1 VGGDVIDYKVGIP
14 RSQIYLFQ
22 HSLEE
27 LIESDNVVR
36 FIDAYVES
44 LDMAELGFRMHENS
58 KGAPAYRPQV
68 KLKIYIYG
76 YFNRIRSSRLLETE
90 CGRNREMMWLVEG
103 LRPDF
108 KTIADFRR
116 DNPKA
121 LKNVFK
127 EFVLFCH
134 KMGLVSMKL
143 LAVDGTKLRGQ
154 NGRGEI
160 YRREKLEEIER
171 AVEQGLERYFEE
183 MEELDRR
190 QDCEGIQIRKEK
202 VVQLT
207 KKIQILTR
215 KRAKVNAAKEFLE
228 AHPEAKAYSASD
240 PDSRLQKDKGMVQ
253 PGYNAQSVVDGENKL
268 IVTAEVSNQQ
278 TDKSL
283 LGAMVE
289 QANEVKKEL
298 GIEEHSEMVADA
310 GYFNETD
317 VLANQQGEAIRVTVP
332 ITAEGE
338 REDSKEKLWGQE
350 KFCYDAERDMWVC
363 PMGTELRRITAQ
375 AVADRCGRMTWKY
388 QADETACAACLK
400 RSCCTKGSRGRM
412 LRVSVRH
419 RELKRYF
426 EQLENPER
434 KALIKKR
441 KELVEHPF
449 GTIKRTFGFGH
460 FLQRGLEAVGA
471 EFQFSCFIYDLKRV
485 LNLVPLGRLM
495 EAVGR

>member
-1 VGGDVIDYKVGIP
+1 MIEYKAGTP
-14 RSQIYLFQ
+14 RNQIYLFQ

-27 LIESDNVVR
+27 LIEGDNVVR

-44 LDMAELGFRMHENS
+44 LDMGKLGFRMHENR

-76 YFNRIRSSRLLETE
+76 YFNRIRSSRLLQAE
-90 CGRNREMMWLVEG
+90 CGRNREMMWLAEG

-127 EFVLFCH
+127 EFVVFCH
-134 KMGLVSMKL
+134 TMGLISMRT

-154 NGRGEI
+154 NGHGEV
-160 YRREKLEEIER
+160 YRREKLAEIER
-171 AVEQGLERYFEE
+171 AVAQGLERYFKE

-202 VVQLT
+202 VVELT
-207 KKIQILTR
+207 KKIQRLTR
-215 KRAKVNAAKEFLE
+215 KGEKVNAAKEFLE
-228 AHPEAKAYSASD
+228 AHPQENAYSGSD

-268 IVTAEVSNQQ
+268 IVAADVSNQQ
-278 TDKSL
+278 SDKRL

-289 QANEVKKEL
+289 QTLEVKKRL
-298 GIEEHSEMVADA
+298 GVEEKIEMVADA

-317 VLANQQGEAIRVTVP
+317 VLANQQGQTIRVTVP
-332 ITAEGE
+332 IAPEGE
-338 REDSKEKLWGQE
+338 RGDSKEEIWGQE
-350 KFCYDAERDMWVC
+350 KFRYDAERDIWVC
-363 PMGTELRRITAQ
+363 PLGAELRKITARP
-375 AVADRCGRMTWKY
+375 VADKNGRMTWKY
-388 QADETACAACLK
+388 RVEDAECAACPK
-400 RSCCTKGSRGRM
+400 RSCCTKGSGGRM

-419 RELKRYF
+419 RELKAYF

-434 KALIKKR
+434 KTLIRKR

-449 GTIKRTFGFGH
+449 GTIKRTLGFGH

-471 EFQFSCFIYDLKRV
+471 EFQFSCFIYNLKRV
-485 LNLVPLGRLM
+485 LNIVTLRTLM
-495 EAVGR
+495 EAVSR